1 MLIEHTAGKFPL
13 WLVPDQVAILPVSE
27 KYQEYAEK
35 LRDYFDSQDVRCYI
49 DDRSE
54 KIGRKIRDNE
64 LKHTPYLLVVG
75 EKEQAEGT
83 VSFRQQGGGEQG
95 CMKFED
101 FAKKINEEVR
111 NMTENY

>member
-1 MLIEHTAGKFPL
+1 MKTLQLNAVKRAEYGKK
-13 WLVPDQVAILPVSE
+13 V
-27 KYQEYAEK
+27 YQA
-35 LRDYFDSQDVRCYI
+35 LRDAKIRCEL
-49 DDRSE
+49 DDRNE

-75 EKEQAEGT
+75 EKEQEEGT
-83 VSFRQQGGGEQG
+83 VSFRRQGGGEQG

-101 FAKKINEEVR
+101 FANKINEEVR